1 MKKNHQPGIFENQKE
16 KRKKKEERREGR
28 DGGGGGGGEEKRLV
42 FLVPNET
49 DGGLMPS
56 YTIVSSSST
65 YAFFD
70 ASDADSSSPSP
81 TSSVKP
87 PSPKFSAFSVI
98 DSISQFAKAPFAHS
112 IDS

>member
-1 MKKNHQPGIFENQKE
+1 
-16 KRKKKEERREGR
+16 
-28 DGGGGGGGEEKRLV
+28 
-42 FLVPNET
+42 
-49 DGGLMPS
+49 MPS

-98 DSISQFAKAPFAHS
+98 DSISQFAVCPLNRQLRPMEPEIYSKKPIRSCQNQFP
-112 IDS
+112 IDPHLLEDYLPKKFKMKFQIFKMS